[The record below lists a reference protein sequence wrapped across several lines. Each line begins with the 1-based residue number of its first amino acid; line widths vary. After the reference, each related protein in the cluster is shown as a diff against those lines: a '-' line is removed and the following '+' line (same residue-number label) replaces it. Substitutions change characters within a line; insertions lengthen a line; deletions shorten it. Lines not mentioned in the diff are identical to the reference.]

1 MDAAYAYLA
10 VLALVWWAVL
20 EPALGFEGRMY
31 AAAAATGLLTVLFTL
46 CLSREA
52 TRNLR
57 ETAEKYQEAFRRHVY
72 DLCAGLILVLRM
84 CQQYSEEDARKM
96 REELR
101 VLHSGVEDFARQE
114 FSAPTGAA
122 AGEPRQGPESGAGS

>member
-20 EPALGFEGRMY
+20 EPALGFEGRIY
-31 AAAAATGLLTVLFTL
+31 AAGAATGLLTVLFTL

-52 TRNLR
+52 SATIR
-57 ETAEKYQEAFRRHVY
+57 AAAQKYQEAFRRHVY

-84 CQQYSEEDARKM
+84 CQDYSDKDGQKM
-96 REELR
+96 REKLR
-101 VLHSGVEDFARQE
+101 LLHAGVEDFARQE
-114 FSAPTGAA
+114 FDSPGEAAP
-122 AGEPRQGPESGAGS
+122 AGDSKEPQSGAPS